1 MREAVFDTETNGLAY
16 VCDKMHIL
24 SYTYDGKEITSVGT
38 YDEMRKFFQQENVLF
53 VAHNDVCFDMV
64 VINKILGLNLN
75 YGKFVDTLAVSWEL
89 SPERKLHGLG
99 SYQVESNLV
108 KPQVDNWEDVTWEQ
122 MKHRCESDVKLNW
135 WLWQKQRKRLVEIYG
150 GN

>member
-1 MREAVFDTETNGLAY
+1 MREVVFDTETNGLAY

-38 YDEMRKFFQQENVLF
+38 YDEMRKFFQQDGVLF

-99 SYQVESNLV
+99 SYQGESGLV

-150 GN
+150 